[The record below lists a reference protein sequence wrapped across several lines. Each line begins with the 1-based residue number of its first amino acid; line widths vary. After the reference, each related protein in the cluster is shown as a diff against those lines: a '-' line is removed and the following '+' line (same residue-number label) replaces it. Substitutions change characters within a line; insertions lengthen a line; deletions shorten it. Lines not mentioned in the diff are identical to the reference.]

1 MIKLLVPAIIGGR
14 MVPAGRVTAAPDA
27 LEKRLVAAGNA
38 KKVPAM
44 ENPEFEQAV
53 KEAEAEI
60 EKKAKTESAETPE
73 TGTAA
78 EARTSGE
85 AAAAPDL
92 NLGRSGVQ
100 AK

>member
-38 KKVPAM
+38 KKFTAM

-60 EKKAKTESAETPE
+60 EKKAKTESTETPE
-73 TGTAA
+73 TGAAA
-78 EARTSGE
+78 EAGASGE
-85 AAAAPDL
+85 AAVTPDL